1 MNKKKLSNLNH
12 TKLNQ
17 VVILA
22 GGLGKRLLPLTLDK
36 PKPMIKFFNL
46 PFLEYIIR
54 ENVRNKF
61 KKILILVGYKG
72 KVIEDYFGNGKKFGI
87 HIEYDYQPV
96 TFETGLR
103 LKKAISKIDD
113 FFMLQYCDNFIPF
126 DKNLLFKNFKK
137 EKKDLMLSVYDNIDS
152 YSKSNISLSNKKRLK
167 VYDKTRSQK
176 NLNYIDIGYVIMN
189 KKILGY
195 LSQKNLSMESQ
206 IYPKLI
212 EEKNI
217 SSFIFKHR
225 YYSVGD
231 FRRLD
236 TTQDF
241 FRNRKKFVLMDR
253 DGVINIKAKKGDYIK
268 SWNEWKWMPNIL
280 ELLKNLNLRDF
291 KVIVISNQAGI
302 ARKKIT
308 RKKLN
313 QIHEIMKAEIINYG
327 GFIKDIFVCPHHW
340 DEECSCR
347 KPNPGMFFNA
357 QKKFN
362 IDLSNTYYLGDD
374 PRDEEASK
382 NAGCKFYKIKTGSC
396 IKKFQNFFLKK

>member
-1 MNKKKLSNLNH
+1 
-12 TKLNQ
+12 
-17 VVILA
+17 
-22 GGLGKRLLPLTLDK
+22 
-36 PKPMIKFFNL
+36 
-46 PFLEYIIR
+46 
-54 ENVRNKF
+54 
-61 KKILILVGYKG
+61 
-72 KVIEDYFGNGKKFGI
+72 
-87 HIEYDYQPV
+87 
-96 TFETGLR
+96 
-103 LKKAISKIDD
+103 
-113 FFMLQYCDNFIPF
+113 
-126 DKNLLFKNFKK
+126 
-137 EKKDLMLSVYDNIDS
+137 
-152 YSKSNISLSNKKRLK
+152 
-167 VYDKTRSQK
+167 
-176 NLNYIDIGYVIMN
+176 
-189 KKILGY
+189 
-195 LSQKNLSMESQ
+195 
-206 IYPKLI
+206 
-212 EEKNI
+212 
-217 SSFIFKHR
+217 
-225 YYSVGD
+225 
-231 FRRLD
+231 
-236 TTQDF
+236 
-241 FRNRKKFVLMDR
+241 MDR